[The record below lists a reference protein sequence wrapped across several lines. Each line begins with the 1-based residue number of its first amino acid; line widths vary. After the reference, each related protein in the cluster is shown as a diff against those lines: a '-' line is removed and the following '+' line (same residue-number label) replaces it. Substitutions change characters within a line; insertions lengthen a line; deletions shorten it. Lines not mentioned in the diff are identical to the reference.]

1 MIYLVIIIK
10 FECLMT
16 YYELSTFFLVNELL
30 IQSYKLLLKF
40 KNL

>member
-1 MIYLVIIIK
+1 
-10 FECLMT
+10 MT